1 MTLILAAQSFPG
13 YLLIYISNRLRRAIL
28 SCPNRRSALSF
39 AVKALLLCT
48 ALVSAFAAGG
58 NEPEENH
65 FLPDAAALYQ
75 RVSQVPPAAGADVLF
90 LDDEE
95 TVVFDTEGRAVRSR
109 YFLYKVLTQKGA
121 EGWGDISS
129 SWEPWHEEHPTLR
142 ARVIT
147 PDSAVHV
154 LDEKTITDAPA
165 KENADHVFSDR
176 RVLRAPL
183 PAIAPGSLVE
193 EELVSTESAPFFGA
207 GSVERFYF
215 GSSVPVQHTRLIL
228 DAPAA
233 LPLRYNVELLPDLKP
248 QRNENEGRVRLTFD
262 YGLMETPDDAE
273 TKLPSD
279 LPAYPSITFSS
290 GDSWRQVAEEYGKI
304 VDKQITGADLKSLV
318 GKLIAGKVSRDEKAA
333 AILAYLDRE
342 VRYTGVEFGES
353 AMVPHSPNETLGRKY
368 GDCKDKASLL
378 AAMLRVANIPAYIAL
393 LNAGSREDVA
403 PDLPGMGMFDHAI
416 VYVPGPPDLWIDAT
430 DEYARLGEIPNV
442 DQGRLALIAR
452 PGSTDLLHTPVSSSA
467 DNVLIEKRE
476 VYLAENGP
484 ARIIETSQPHGSS
497 ESSYRRDYTDK
508 QNKAAKDE
516 LTNYVKSQYLAEKLD
531 RIDRSDP
538 TDFSKQ
544 FELVLESDRA
554 KRGVTD
560 LNVAAAAI
568 RFEGLFSRLP
578 ADLRQREKEED
589 KADKDSG
596 QKPKKKR
603 TADYQLPEAFVTEWH
618 YSIAPPAGFRPKPL
632 PSNAQ
637 LSLGPCTLTE
647 EFAGDK
653 DGVVHAT
660 LRFDTVKRRLTA
672 SEATEL
678 RNKVVQLIAG
688 EPILI
693 YFEPVGQT
701 LVSQGKVREALQSYR
716 ELIAL
721 HPKEAVHHLQIA
733 AVLLTAGLGEA
744 ARTESQAAVKLEPTS
759 ALAEKTLAEILEYDL
774 VGRKFRPGS
783 DYAGAEAAF
792 RAAEKL
798 DPDDKATVG
807 NLAILLEYNR
817 WGLRYGPGA
826 KLKDALAEY
835 RQLTAEK
842 LGELGLQNNLVF
854 ALFYASEFSEAQK
867 NAQTLNPQPIAL
879 IVACEA
885 ALNGSQAALAEARKR
900 TGGEEQFKQIAE
912 AAGEMLVKLRKYPVG
927 ADLEEAGASGANASD
942 TAAFAALYRK
952 TESHEQL
959 VFPDDAA
966 GAAMRFELLT
976 DDPDLTLDRLRSIT
990 SRNGQASLAT
1000 QEILEW
1006 FVKQERGTLSS
1017 KAREGQFADV
1027 GVDISLTRAQPKAQ
1041 GNDAT
1046 GYKVTLWG
1054 SADYK
1059 SASYIVKED
1068 GHYKVLATSRF
1079 PAAIG
1084 LEVLD
1089 RIAANDLIG
1098 ARVLLD
1104 WFREDL
1110 HLAGGDDPLTGY
1122 PFARSWTK
1130 GKEADAAAMKVA
1142 AALILSAYK
1151 QTAPQ
1156 GLAILEAAK
1165 DSARNDAEKVNIL
1178 IALLNGYASL
1188 DEYDKALAVCADLA
1202 RQYPE
1207 SDRAFFSQAFNLRA
1221 MGRFEEANKL
1231 ADDRLKRFPGDLA
1244 GMRALV
1250 WSATARG
1257 DYAKAHA
1264 LGQNV
1269 LDEGKAEPQDLN
1281 GSAWNSL
1288 FTGKVEPSD
1297 IENALKG
1304 AQLSKNST
1312 AILHTLGCLYAEVG
1326 KTKEA
1331 REVLIQSMDLLNLDE
1346 PNPDY
1351 WYAFGRIAEQYGE
1364 RDAARAN
1371 YARVTKPKR
1380 AVEIPDS
1387 TYYLAQV
1394 RLQALRGEKH

>member
-1 MTLILAAQSFPG
+1 
-13 YLLIYISNRLRRAIL
+13 
-28 SCPNRRSALSF
+28 
-39 AVKALLLCT
+39 
-48 ALVSAFAAGG
+48 
-58 NEPEENH
+58 
-65 FLPDAAALYQ
+65 LPDAAALYQ

-109 YFLYKVLTQKGA
+109 YFLYKILTQKGA

-129 SWEPWHEEHPTLR
+129 SWEPWHEEHPILR

-193 EELVSTESAPFFGA
+193 EELASTESAPFFGA

-215 GSSVPVQHTRLIL
+215 GSSVPVQHTRLVL

-233 LPLRYNVELLPDLKP
+233 LPLRYNIQLLPDLKP
-248 QRNENEGRVRLTFD
+248 QRKENEGRVRLTFD

-273 TKLPSD
+273 TELPSD

-290 GDSWRQVAEEYGKI
+290 GDLWRQVAEEYGKI

-378 AAMLRVANIPAYIAL
+378 VAMLRVANVPAYIAL

-430 DEYARLGEIPNV
+430 DEHARLGEIPNA

-452 PGSTDLLHTPVSSSA
+452 PGSTDLLRTPVSSSA
-467 DNVLIEKRE
+467 DNVLVEKRE

-497 ESSYRRDYTDK
+497 ESSYRRDYADK

-554 KRGVTD
+554 RRGATD
-560 LNVAAAAI
+560 LNIAAAAI
-568 RFEGLFSRLP
+568 RLEGLFSRLP
-578 ADLRQREKEED
+578 ADLRQREKED
-589 KADKDSG
+589 DPKADKESG

-603 TADYQLPEAFVTEWH
+603 TADYQLPEAFVTEWR
-618 YSIAPPAGFRPKPL
+618 YSIVPPAGFRPKPL
-632 PSNAQ
+632 PANVQ
-637 LSLGPCTLTE
+637 HSLGAATLTE
-647 EFAGDK
+647 EFVADA
-653 DGVVHAT
+653 DGVVRAT
-660 LRFDTVKRRLTA
+660 LRFDTVKRRITVA
-672 SEATEL
+672 EATEL
-678 RNKVVQLIAG
+678 RDKAVQLISG

-693 YFEPVGQT
+693 YFEPIGQT
-701 LVSQGKVREALQSYR
+701 LANQGKVREALQSYR

-744 ARTESQAAVKLEPTS
+744 ARAEGQAAVKLEPAS

-798 DPDDKATVG
+798 DPDDNATVA
-807 NLAILLEYNR
+807 NLALLLEHNR
-817 WGLRYGPGA
+817 WGVRYGPGA
-826 KLKDALAEY
+826 KLKDAIAEY
-835 RQLTAEK
+835 RKLTVEK
-842 LGELGLQNNLVF
+842 LAELGLQGNVAF
-854 ALFYASEFSEAQK
+854 ALFYAGEFPEAQK

-885 ALNGSQAALAEARKR
+885 ALNGPQSGLAEARKR
-900 TGGEEQFKQIAE
+900 TGGEEQFKQIAKT
-912 AAGEMLVKLRKYPVG
+912 AGEMLANLRKYSLA
-927 ADLEEAGASGANASD
+927 ADFEEAGASGDDASD

-952 TESHEQL
+952 TQPHEQIA
-959 VFPDDAA
+959 FGNDPA
-966 GAAMRFELLT
+966 GAAMRFELLK
-976 DDPDLTLDRLRSIT
+976 DDPDLTLDRLQSIT
-990 SRNGQASLAT
+990 SRNGKTALAT
-1000 QEILEW
+1000 QDVLERL
-1006 FVKQERGTLSS
+1006 VKDEKGILSS
-1017 KAREGQFADV
+1017 KARKGQIADV
-1027 GVDISLTRAQPKAQ
+1027 GLDISLTIAQPKVQ
-1041 GNDAT
+1041 GTDGT
-1046 GYKVTLWG
+1046 GYKVTLYG
-1054 SADYK
+1054 SASYK
-1059 SASYIVKED
+1059 SATYVVKED
-1068 GHYKVLATSRF
+1068 GHYKVLGTSQI

-1084 LEVLD
+1084 LEALD
-1089 RIAANDLIG
+1089 RISANDLAG
-1098 ARVLLD
+1098 AGVLLD
-1104 WFREDL
+1104 WLREDW
-1110 HLAGGDDPLTGY
+1110 HLAGGDDPLSGAAF
-1122 PFARSWTK
+1122 PRFWTK
-1130 GKEADAAAMKVA
+1130 GKDADETTMRLAAASIVT
-1142 AALILSAYK
+1142 AYK
-1151 QTAPQ
+1151 QTASL
-1156 GLAILEAAK
+1156 GLPVMEAARE
-1165 DSARNDAEKVNIL
+1165 SARNDAEKVNISL
-1178 IALLNGYASL
+1178 ALLTGYNSL
-1188 DEYDKALAVCADLA
+1188 NKYDKALAVCSDLA
-1202 RQYPE
+1202 KQYPE
-1207 SDRAFFSQAFNLRA
+1207 SERLFLNQSFDLRA
-1221 MGRFEEANKL
+1221 LDRFDEADRL
-1231 ADDRLKRFPGDLA
+1231 AADRLKRISGDVA
-1244 GMRALV
+1244 AMRTLV
-1250 WSATARG
+1250 YNASARG
-1257 DYAKAHA
+1257 DYVKAHTLA
-1264 LGQNV
+1264 QNII
-1269 LDEGKAEPQDLN
+1269 DEGKAEAQDLN
-1281 GSAWNSL
+1281 NAAWHSL
-1288 FTGKVEPSD
+1288 YTRKVEPSD
-1297 IENALKG
+1297 IEDALKG
-1304 AQLSKNST
+1304 AQLGNNN
-1312 AILHTLGCLYAEVG
+1312 ANILHTLGCVYAEAG

-1331 REVLIQSMDLLNLDE
+1331 REVLIQAMDALNLDE
-1346 PNPDY
+1346 PDENY

-1364 RDAARAN
+1364 RDTALAN
-1371 YARVTKPKR
+1371 YARVTKPKT
-1380 AVEIPDS
+1380 AVEIPES
-1387 TYYLAQV
+1387 TYRLAQI
-1394 RLQALRGEKH
+1394 RLQALRGGKQ

>member
-1 MTLILAAQSFPG
+1 VTLILAAQRFPG

-28 SCPNRRSALSF
+28 SCPYRRSALSF

-65 FLPDAAALYQ
+65 FSPDAAALYQ
-75 RVSQVPPAAGADVLF
+75 RESQVPPASGADVLF

-129 SWEPWHEEHPTLR
+129 SWEPWHEEHPILR

-233 LPLRYNVELLPDLKP
+233 LPLRYNIQLLPDLKP

-442 DQGRLALIAR
+442 DQGRRALIAR

-497 ESSYRRDYTDK
+497 ESSYRRDYADK
-508 QNKAAKDE
+508 QNKAAKDG

-544 FELVLESDRA
+544 FELVLESDHA

-560 LNVAAAAI
+560 LNVAAVAI
-568 RFEGLFSRLP
+568 RFEGLFSLLP
-578 ADLRQREKEED
+578 ADLRQREKQED

-744 ARTESQAAVKLEPTS
+744 ARAEALTAVKLEPTS
-759 ALAEKTLAEILEYDL
+759 ALAEKTLADILEYDM
-774 VGRKFRPGS
+774 VGRRLRPGS
-783 DYAGAEAAF
+783 DYAGAEVAF

-798 DPDDKATVG
+798 DPDDKTTVA
-807 NLAILLEYNR
+807 NLAVLLEYNH

-826 KLKDALAEY
+826 RLKEALVEY
-835 RQLTAEK
+835 RKLTPEKIAEF
-842 LGELGLQNNLVF
+842 GMQNNIPF
-854 ALFYASEFSEAQK
+854 ALFYDGQFVEARK
-867 NAQTLNPQPIAL
+867 AAEVLNPQPIAL

-885 ALNGSQAALAEARKR
+885 ALNGSSAALAEARKR
-900 TGGEEQFKQIAE
+900 TGQEEQFKQIAA
-912 AAGEMLVKLRKYPVG
+912 AAGQMLVNLRKYPQG
-927 ADLEEAGASGANASD
+927 ADLEEAGASGNTASD
-942 TAAFAALYRK
+942 TAAYAALYRK
-952 TESHEQL
+952 TVPREQL
-959 VFPDDAA
+959 KFSDDPS
-966 GAAMRFELLT
+966 GAALRFIVLT
-976 DDPDLTLDRLRSIT
+976 DDPGLTPDQLRSVS
-990 SRNGQASLAT
+990 SRNGARALVTSDVLDG
-1000 QEILEW
+1000 L
-1006 FVKQERGTLSS
+1006 VKEAKGTLSQ
-1017 KAREGQFADV
+1017 KARNGDFADV
-1027 GVDISLTRAQPKAQ
+1027 GLDLQLTRAQPKIE
-1041 GNDAT
+1041 GNDST
-1046 GYKVTLWG
+1046 GYKVILWPSYG
-1054 SADYK
+1054 K
-1059 SASYIVKED
+1059 SARYIVKED
-1068 GHYKVLATSRF
+1068 GHYKLLGTSRDEEGVG
-1079 PAAIG
+1079 I
-1084 LEVLD
+1084 EVLE
-1089 RIAANDLIG
+1089 RLSANDLAG

-1104 WFREDL
+1104 WLREDW
-1110 HLAGGDDPLTGY
+1110 HLAGGDDPLSSAAFPRT
-1122 PFARSWTK
+1122 WTK
-1130 GKEADAAAMKVA
+1130 GKEADATTMKVA
-1142 AALILSAYK
+1142 AASILTWYK

-1156 GLAILEAAK
+1156 GLAILEPAK

-1178 IALLNGYASL
+1178 LAVLNGYSNL
-1188 DEYDKALAVCADLA
+1188 DEYDKALAVAADLA

-1207 SDRAFFSQAFNLRA
+1207 SERAFLAQTFNLRA
-1221 MGRFEEANKL
+1221 LGRSEEADGL
-1231 ADDRLKRFPGDLA
+1231 AAERLKRIPGDPVA
-1244 GMRALV
+1244 MRVLV
-1250 WSATARG
+1250 YNATTRG
-1257 DYAKAHA
+1257 DYGKAHA
-1264 LGQNV
+1264 LAQNII
-1269 LDEGKAEPQDLN
+1269 DEGKGEAQDLN
-1281 GSAWNSL
+1281 RIAWDSL
-1288 FTGKVEPSD
+1288 FTGKVELSD
-1297 IENALKG
+1297 IEDALKG
-1304 AQLSKNST
+1304 AQLGNNNSS
-1312 AILHTLGCLYAEVG
+1312 ILHTLGCVYADVG

-1331 REVLIQSMDLLNLDE
+1331 REVLIQAMDVLNLDE
-1346 PNPDY
+1346 PDENY

-1364 RDAARAN
+1364 RDAALAN

-1387 TYYLAQV
+1387 TYYLSHV
-1394 RLQALRGEKH
+1394 RMQTLRGEK

>member
-1 MTLILAAQSFPG
+1 MTLILAAQCVPG

-28 SCPNRRSALSF
+28 SCPYRRSALSF
-39 AVKALLLCT
+39 ALEALLLCT

-65 FLPDAAALYQ
+65 FSPDAAALYQ

-109 YFLYKVLTQKGA
+109 YFLYKILTQKGA

-129 SWEPWHEEHPTLR
+129 SWEPWHEEHPILR

-165 KENADHVFSDR
+165 RENADHVFSDR

-183 PAIAPGSLVE
+183 PAIVPGSLVE

-233 LPLRYNVELLPDLKP
+233 LPLRYNIQLLPDLKP

-279 LPAYPSITFSS
+279 LPAYPRITFSS

-403 PDLPGMGMFDHAI
+403 PDLPGMGIFDHAI

-497 ESSYRRDYTDK
+497 ESSYRRDYADK

-554 KRGVTD
+554 KRGVTE

-744 ARTESQAAVKLEPTS
+744 ARAEALTAVKLEPTS
-759 ALAEKTLAEILEYDL
+759 ALAEKTLADILEYDM
-774 VGRKFRPGS
+774 VGRRLRPGS

-798 DPDDKATVG
+798 DPDDKTTVA
-807 NLAILLEYNR
+807 NLAVLLEYNH
-817 WGLRYGPGA
+817 WGLRYGPDA
-826 KLKDALAEY
+826 RLKDALVEY
-835 RQLTAEK
+835 RKLTPEKIAEF
-842 LGELGLQNNLVF
+842 GMQNNIPV
-854 ALFYASEFSEAQK
+854 ALFYDGQFVEARK
-867 NAQTLNPQPIAL
+867 AAEVLNPQPIAL

-885 ALNGSQAALAEARKR
+885 ALNGSPAALAEARKR
-900 TGGEEQFKQIAE
+900 TGQEEQFKQIAA
-912 AAGEMLVKLRKYPVG
+912 AAGQMLVNLRKYPQG
-927 ADLEEAGASGANASD
+927 ADLEEAGASGNTASD
-942 TAAFAALYRK
+942 TAAYAALYRK
-952 TESHEQL
+952 TVPREQL
-959 VFPDDAA
+959 KFSDDPS
-966 GAAMRFELLT
+966 GAALRFIVLT
-976 DDPDLTLDRLRSIT
+976 DDPGLNAGSIALRQQPQRRQGAGDFRCVGSVSQGGKRHAEPEGPQRRLRGRWPRSLSQ
-990 SRNGQASLAT
+990 SRSTN
-1000 QEILEW
+1000 
-1006 FVKQERGTLSS
+1006 
-1017 KAREGQFADV
+1017 
-1027 GVDISLTRAQPKAQ
+1027 
-1041 GNDAT
+1041 N
-1046 GYKVTLWG
+1046 
-1054 SADYK
+1054 
-1059 SASYIVKED
+1059 
-1068 GHYKVLATSRF
+1068 SR
-1079 PAAIG
+1079 
-1084 LEVLD
+1084 
-1089 RIAANDLIG
+1089 
-1098 ARVLLD
+1098 
-1104 WFREDL
+1104 
-1110 HLAGGDDPLTGY
+1110 
-1122 PFARSWTK
+1122 
-1130 GKEADAAAMKVA
+1130 
-1142 AALILSAYK
+1142 
-1151 QTAPQ
+1151 
-1156 GLAILEAAK
+1156 
-1165 DSARNDAEKVNIL
+1165 
-1178 IALLNGYASL
+1178 
-1188 DEYDKALAVCADLA
+1188 
-1202 RQYPE
+1202 
-1207 SDRAFFSQAFNLRA
+1207 
-1221 MGRFEEANKL
+1221 
-1231 ADDRLKRFPGDLA
+1231 
-1244 GMRALV
+1244 
-1250 WSATARG
+1250 
-1257 DYAKAHA
+1257 
-1264 LGQNV
+1264 
-1269 LDEGKAEPQDLN
+1269 
-1281 GSAWNSL
+1281 
-1288 FTGKVEPSD
+1288 
-1297 IENALKG
+1297 
-1304 AQLSKNST
+1304 
-1312 AILHTLGCLYAEVG
+1312 
-1326 KTKEA
+1326 
-1331 REVLIQSMDLLNLDE
+1331 
-1346 PNPDY
+1346 
-1351 WYAFGRIAEQYGE
+1351 
-1364 RDAARAN
+1364 
-1371 YARVTKPKR
+1371 
-1380 AVEIPDS
+1380 
-1387 TYYLAQV
+1387 
-1394 RLQALRGEKH
+1394 